1 MLSRSMLNKVPA
13 VTAVFWVIKVLATTV
28 GETVADFLNEKL
40 GFGLTGTSIVMGT
53 LFLIA
58 LGLQLTRRRYVP
70 SIYWLVVVL
79 VSVVGTLITDNL
91 TDNLHVPLETT
102 TIVFSIALAAV
113 FTAWWLRERTLA
125 VHEIDTT
132 PRELFYWSA
141 IFLTF
146 ALGTASGDLLAE
158 KSNLGYA
165 LSALIF
171 LSAIGLTAFA
181 YFVLKINGV
190 LAFWIAYV
198 LTRPLGAS
206 LGDLLSQTKA
216 DGGLG
221 MGTTLMSAVILTV
234 ILFLVVRKQRAIPE
248 PVQAHGLGEGA

>member
-1 MLSRSMLNKVPA
+1 MVWYIGSKLCRFTRAARIAVKQSGHDRAMLSRSMLNKVPA
-13 VTAVFWVIKVLATTV
+13 VTA
-28 GETVADFLNEKL
+28 
-40 GFGLTGTSIVMGT
+40 GTSIVMGT

-58 LGLQLTRRRYVP
+58 LGFQLTRRRYVP

-79 VSVVGTLITDNL
+79 VSVVGTHITDNL
-91 TDNLHVPLETT
+91 TDNLHVSLETT
-102 TIVFSIALAAV
+102 TIVFSMALAAV
-113 FTAWWLRERTLA
+113 VTTWWLRENTLA
-125 VHEIDTT
+125 VHEIETT

-141 IFLTF
+141 ICSLRNRISVT
-146 ALGTASGDLLAE
+146 
-158 KSNLGYA
+158 

-181 YFVLKINGV
+181 CFVFKINGV

-198 LTRPLGAS
+198 LKRPLGAS
-206 LGDLLSQTKA
+206 LGDLLSQTNA

-221 MGTTLMSAVILTV
+221 MGTTLTSAVFLTV
-234 ILFLVVRKQRAIPE
+234 ILVLVVRKQRAIPE